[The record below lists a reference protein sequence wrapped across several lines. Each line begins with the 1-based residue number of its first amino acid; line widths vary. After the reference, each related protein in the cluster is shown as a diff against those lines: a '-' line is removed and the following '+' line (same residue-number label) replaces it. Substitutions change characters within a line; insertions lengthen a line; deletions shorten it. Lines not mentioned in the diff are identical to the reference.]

1 MIQTLLQGEVFLFVA
16 QLIILILAFAYHE
29 FAHAITADYLGD
41 PTPRKHGRIS
51 LNPFVHLDLFG
62 MAMLIF
68 VGFGWAVTPVTPHY
82 LRGNMRQSMALVAI
96 AGPLTNLLMAFLFAI
111 PVRLMTWQIIPAE
124 LVSEQVFLF
133 FAFGV
138 YLNVLLF
145 CFNLLPIPPLDG
157 FTILL
162 GLLPTEL
169 AYQAE
174 QIRPYGTIILL
185 FLFIS
190 PNILGFSLVF
200 ETIGPV
206 INFLMDILVGFSL
219 G

>member
-1 MIQTLLQGEVFLFVA
+1 MLQTLLQGEIFLFVA
-16 QLIILILAFAYHE
+16 QLFILTIAFAYHE

-62 MAMLIF
+62 MIMLI
-68 VGFGWAVTPVTPHY
+68 VAGFGWAVTPVTPHY

-96 AGPLTNLLMAFLFAI
+96 AGPLANLLMAFLFAI
-111 PVRLMTWQIIPAE
+111 PVRLIGWDIIPAT
-124 LVSEQVFLF
+124 LIPEQLFLF
-133 FAFGV
+133 LVFGV
-138 YLNVLLF
+138 YLNILLF

-174 QIRPYGTIILL
+174 QLRPYGTLILL
-185 FLFIS
+185 FLFLS
-190 PNILGFSLVF
+190 PRILEFNLIFLV
-200 ETIGPV
+200 IGPV
-206 INFLMDILVGFSL
+206 INFLMSMFVGFNL